1 MFNRTKNALKNA
13 IRSWLNLTSAT
24 GLQIQIDEL
33 LDFEANAF
41 VNEIWFRGESYE
53 IEQLYESI
61 PDYKYSF
68 WGSNMTKGL
77 EIRKIHTG
85 LPKIIVNT
93 LTNIC
98 VDDMQDVKISH
109 IGKENT
115 WAEIEKENDFKN
127 LVKKAVKKALVTGD
141 GAFKIS
147 VDTDISQYPIIEFY
161 EADRIEVKRER
172 GRVKEI
178 RFKKTFN
185 KQGVSYVLKECYGYG
200 YIEYKLYDAYDN
212 EIGLDKLEKTKDL
225 QNVYFDNTLIMAEY
239 LSFFASDKWE
249 GRGQSIFDSKRD
261 NFDALDEAW
270 SQWIDALRANRTKTY
285 IPEDLLPRDATT
297 GAIKYGNPFDNR
309 FIATGTPMQ
318 ENATSKIETQNGTI
332 DCNSYMQTYITALDL
347 CLQGLISP
355 STLGIDTKKLDNAE
369 AQREKE
375 KTTLYTRQTIIY
387 ALQECIQKLIDKVFK
402 VLNTMQNAP
411 LEDTDAEVTFGE
423 YANPS
428 FESQIETVGKAK
440 TQGVMSIESIV
451 EELYGDSKTDEWKA
465 EEVKRIKEEQGIA
478 EMEMPSM
485 VGGVADGL
493 QE

>member
-1 MFNRTKNALKNA
+1 MFNRTKNAIKNA
-13 IRSWLNLTSAT
+13 LRSFLNLTEANS
-24 GLQIQIDEL
+24 LNIQIDEL

-53 IEQLYESI
+53 LEQLYKSI

-68 WGSNMTKGL
+68 WGATMTRGL

-93 LTNIC
+93 LTNVC
-98 VDDMQDVKISH
+98 VDDMQDIKIEN
-109 IGKENT
+109 IGKDND
-115 WAEIEKENDFKN
+115 WKEIEKENDFKN

-147 VDTDISQYPIIEFY
+147 IDTEVSQYPILEFY

-172 GRVKEI
+172 GRIKEI
-178 RFKKTFN
+178 RFKKQFN

-200 YIEYKLYDAYDN
+200 YIEYKLYDAYNN
-212 EIGLDKLEKTKDL
+212 EISLDKLEKTKDL
-225 QNVYFDNTLIMAEY
+225 QNVYFDKSLIMAEY

-249 GRGQSIFDSKRD
+249 GRGQSVFDSKRD

-285 IPEDLLPRDATT
+285 IPEDLLPRDINT
-297 GAIKYGNPFDNR
+297 GAIRAGNAFDNR

-318 ENATSKIETQNGTI
+318 ENAQSKIDTVNGAI
-332 DCNSYMQTYITALDL
+332 DYNSYLSTYITALDL
-347 CLQGLISP
+347 CLQGIISP

-387 ALQECIQKLIDKVFK
+387 SLQNCVEKLVDKVFK
-402 VLNTMQNAP
+402 VINIMNNTA
-411 LEDTDAEVTFGE
+411 LEDTEISVSFGE

-465 EEVKRIKEEQGIA
+465 EEVKRIKNEQGIT
-478 EMEMPSM
+478 ELEEPSM
-485 VGGVADGL
+485 I
-493 QE
+493 

>member
-13 IRSWLNLTSAT
+13 IRSFLNLTSAN
-24 GLQIQIDEL
+24 GLSIQIDEL
-33 LDFEANAF
+33 FDFEANAF
-41 VNEIWFRGESYE
+41 VNEIWFRGEGYE
-53 IEQLYESI
+53 LEQLYKSV

-68 WGSNMTKGL
+68 WGATSTKGL

-98 VDDMQDVKISH
+98 VDDMQDIKIDD
-109 IGKENT
+109 IGKENI
-115 WAEIEKENDFKN
+115 WGEIEQENDFKN

-178 RFKKTFN
+178 RFKKAFT

-200 YIEYKLYDAYDN
+200 YIKYKLYDEYDN
-212 EIGLDKLEKTKDL
+212 EIDINKLEKTRDL
-225 QNVYFDNTLIMAEY
+225 QDITFDKSLIMAEY

-270 SQWIDALRANRTKTY
+270 SQWIDALRSNRTKTY
-285 IPEDLLPRDATT
+285 IPEDLLPRDRNT
-297 GAIKYGNPFDNR
+297 GAVKYGNAFDNR

-318 ENATSKIETQNGTI
+318 EGATSKIETVNGTI
-332 DCNSYMQTYITALDL
+332 DCNSYINTYITALDL

-387 ALQECIQKLIDKVFK
+387 ALQYCIEGLIDKVFK
-402 VLNTMQNAP
+402 VINTMQDTV
-411 LEDTDAEVTFGE
+411 LEDTQAEVSFGE

-451 EELYGDSKTDEWKA
+451 EELYGDSKTDDWKN
-465 EEVKRIKEEQGIA
+465 EEVKRIKNEQGIA
-478 EMEMPSM
+478 EVGEPSL
-485 VGGVADGL
+485 V
-493 QE
+493 

>member
-13 IRSWLNLTSAT
+13 IRSFLNLTSAN

-33 LDFEANAF
+33 LDFEANTF
-41 VNEIWFRGESYE
+41 VNEIWFRGDSYE
-53 IEQLYESI
+53 LEQLYKSI

-68 WGSNMTKGL
+68 WGATSTRGL

-93 LTNIC
+93 LTNVC
-98 VDDMQDVKISH
+98 VDDMQDIKIEN
-109 IGKENT
+109 IGKDND
-115 WAEIEKENDFKN
+115 WKEIEKENDFKA

-147 VDTDISQYPIIEFY
+147 IDTEVSQYPILEFY

-172 GRVKEI
+172 GRIKEI
-178 RFKKTFN
+178 RFKKQFN
-185 KQGVSYVLKECYGYG
+185 KQGISYVLKECYGYG
-200 YIEYKLYDAYDN
+200 YIEYKLYDAYNN

-225 QNVYFDNTLIMAEY
+225 QNVYFDKSLIMAEY

-249 GRGQSIFDSKRD
+249 GRGQSVFDSKRD

-285 IPEDLLPRDATT
+285 IPEDLLPRDIDT
-297 GAIKYGNPFDNR
+297 GAIRAGNAFDNR

-318 ENATSKIETQNGTI
+318 ENAQSKIDTVNGAI
-332 DCNSYMQTYITALDL
+332 DYNSYLSTYITALDL
-347 CLQGLISP
+347 CLQGIISP

-387 ALQECIQKLIDKVFK
+387 SLQNCVEKLVDKVFK
-402 VLNTMQNAP
+402 VINIMNNTA
-411 LEDTDAEVTFGE
+411 LEDTESQVCFGE

-428 FESQIETVGKAK
+428 FESQVETVGKAK
-440 TQGVMSIESIV
+440 AQGVMSIESIV

-465 EEVKRIKEEQGIA
+465 EEVKRIKNEQGIT
-478 EMEMPSM
+478 ELEEPSM
-485 VGGVADGL
+485 I
-493 QE
+493 

>member
-13 IRSWLNLTSAT
+13 IRSFLNLTSAN

-53 IEQLYESI
+53 LEQLYKSI

-68 WGSNMTKGL
+68 WGATSTRGL

-93 LTNIC
+93 LTNVC
-98 VDDMQDVKISH
+98 VDDMQDIKIEN
-109 IGKENT
+109 IGKDND
-115 WAEIEKENDFKN
+115 WKEIEKENDFKN

-147 VDTDISQYPIIEFY
+147 IDTEVSQYPILEFY

-172 GRVKEI
+172 GRIKEI
-178 RFKKTFN
+178 RFKKQFN

-200 YIEYKLYDAYDN
+200 YIEYKLYDAYNN

-225 QNVYFDNTLIMAEY
+225 QNVYFDKSIIMAEY
-239 LSFFASDKWE
+239 LSFFSSDKWE
-249 GRGQSIFDSKRD
+249 GRGQSVFDSKRD

-285 IPEDLLPRDATT
+285 IPEDLLPRDINT
-297 GAIKYGNPFDNR
+297 GAIRAGNAFDNR

-318 ENATSKIETQNGTI
+318 ENAQSKIDTVNGAI
-332 DCNSYMQTYITALDL
+332 DYNSYLSTYITALDL
-347 CLQGLISP
+347 CLQGIISP

-387 ALQECIQKLIDKVFK
+387 SLQNCVEKLVDKVFK
-402 VLNTMQNAP
+402 VINIMNNTA
-411 LEDTDAEVTFGE
+411 LEDTEAQVCFGE

-428 FESQIETVGKAK
+428 FESQVETVGKAK
-440 TQGVMSIESIV
+440 TQGVMSIESVV
-451 EELYGDSKTDEWKA
+451 EELYGDSKTEEWKA
-465 EEVKRIKEEQGIA
+465 EEVKRIKNEQGIT
-478 EMEMPSM
+478 ELEEPSM
-485 VGGVADGL
+485 V
-493 QE
+493 

>member
-1 MFNRTKNALKNA
+1 MFNRTKNAIKNA
-13 IRSWLNLTSAT
+13 LRSFLNLTEANS
-24 GLQIQIDEL
+24 LNIQIDEL

-53 IEQLYESI
+53 LEQLYKSI

-68 WGSNMTKGL
+68 WGATSTRGL

-93 LTNIC
+93 LTNVC
-98 VDDMQDVKISH
+98 VDDMQDIKIEN
-109 IGKENT
+109 IGKDND
-115 WAEIEKENDFKN
+115 WKEIEKENDFKN

-147 VDTDISQYPIIEFY
+147 IDTEVSQYPILEFY

-172 GRVKEI
+172 GRIKEI
-178 RFKKTFN
+178 RFKKQFN

-200 YIEYKLYDAYDN
+200 YIEYKLYDTYNN
-212 EIGLDKLEKTKDL
+212 EISLDKLEKTKDL
-225 QNVYFDNTLIMAEY
+225 QNVYFDKSIIMAEY

-249 GRGQSIFDSKRD
+249 GRGQSVFDSKRD

-285 IPEDLLPRDATT
+285 IPEDLLPRDINT
-297 GAIKYGNPFDNR
+297 GAIRAGNAFDNR
-309 FIATGTPMQ
+309 FIATGTSMQ
-318 ENATSKIETQNGTI
+318 ENAQSKIDTVNGAI
-332 DCNSYMQTYITALDL
+332 DYNSYLSTYITALDL
-347 CLQGLISP
+347 CLQGIISP

-387 ALQECIQKLIDKVFK
+387 SLQNCVEKLVDKVFK
-402 VLNTMQNAP
+402 VINIMNNTA
-411 LEDTDAEVTFGE
+411 LEDTEISVSFGE

-451 EELYGDSKTDEWKA
+451 EELYGDSKTEEWKQ
-465 EEVKRIKEEQGIA
+465 EEVRRIKNEQGIT
-478 EMEMPSM
+478 ELEEPSM
-485 VGGVADGL
+485 I
-493 QE
+493 

>member
-13 IRSWLNLTSAT
+13 IRSFLNLTSAN

-41 VNEIWFRGESYE
+41 VNEIWYRGDGYE
-53 IEQLYESI
+53 IEQLYQSI
-61 PDYKYSF
+61 PDYKFSF
-68 WGSNMTKGL
+68 WGATSTKGL
-77 EIRKIHTG
+77 EIRKIHSG
-85 LPKIIVNT
+85 LPKLIVNT

-98 VDDMQDVKISH
+98 VDDMQDIKIEN
-109 IGKENT
+109 IGKDND
-115 WAEIEKENDFKN
+115 WKEIEKENDFKN

-147 VDTDISQYPIIEFY
+147 IDTEVSQYPILEYY

-172 GRVKEI
+172 GRIKEI
-178 RFKKTFN
+178 RFKKQFN

-200 YIEYKLYDAYDN
+200 YIEYKLYDAYNN
-212 EIGLDKLEKTKDL
+212 EISLDKLEKTKDL
-225 QNVYFDNTLIMAEY
+225 QNVYFDKSLIMAEY
-239 LSFFASDKWE
+239 LSFFPSDKWE
-249 GRGQSIFDSKRD
+249 GRGQSVFDSKRD

-285 IPEDLLPRDATT
+285 IPEDLLPRDINT
-297 GAIKYGNPFDNR
+297 GAIRAGNAFDNR

-318 ENATSKIETQNGTI
+318 ENAQSKIDTVNGAI
-332 DCNSYMQTYITALDL
+332 DYNSYLSTYITALDL

-387 ALQECIQKLIDKVFK
+387 SLQKCVEKLVDKVFK
-402 VLNTMQNAP
+402 VINIMNNTA
-411 LEDTDAEVTFGE
+411 LEDTEAQVCFGE

-428 FESQIETVGKAK
+428 FESQVETVGKAK
-440 TQGVMSIESIV
+440 TQGVMSIESVV

-465 EEVKRIKEEQGIA
+465 EEVKRIKNEQGIT
-478 EMEMPSM
+478 ELEEPSII
-485 VGGVADGL
+485 
-493 QE
+493 

>member
-1 MFNRTKNALKNA
+1 MFNRTKNAIKNA
-13 IRSWLNLTSAT
+13 LRSFLNLTEANS
-24 GLQIQIDEL
+24 LNIQIDEL

-53 IEQLYESI
+53 LEQLYKSI

-68 WGSNMTKGL
+68 WGATSTRGL

-93 LTNIC
+93 LTNVC
-98 VDDMQDVKISH
+98 VDDMQDIKIEN
-109 IGKENT
+109 IGEDNDWK
-115 WAEIEKENDFKN
+115 EIEKENDFKA

-141 GAFKIS
+141 CAFKIS
-147 VDTDISQYPIIEFY
+147 IDTEVSQYPILEFY

-172 GRVKEI
+172 GRIKEI
-178 RFKKTFN
+178 RFKKQFN

-200 YIEYKLYDAYDN
+200 YIEYKLYDAYNN

-225 QNVYFDNTLIMAEY
+225 QNVYFDKSLIMAEY
-239 LSFFASDKWE
+239 LSFFSSDKWE

-285 IPEDLLPRDATT
+285 IPEDLLPRDINT
-297 GAIKYGNPFDNR
+297 GAIRAGNAFDNR

-332 DCNSYMQTYITALDL
+332 DCNSYLTTYITALDL

-387 ALQECIQKLIDKVFK
+387 SLQNCVEKLVDKVFK
-402 VLNTMQNAP
+402 VINIMNNTA
-411 LEDTDAEVTFGE
+411 LEDTEISVSFGE

-465 EEVKRIKEEQGIA
+465 EEVKRIKNEQGIT
-478 EMEMPSM
+478 ELEEPSM
-485 VGGVADGL
+485 I
-493 QE
+493 

>member
-1 MFNRTKNALKNA
+1 MFNRTKNAIKNA
-13 IRSWLNLTSAT
+13 LRSFLNLTEANS
-24 GLQIQIDEL
+24 LNIQIDEL

-53 IEQLYESI
+53 LEQLYKSI

-68 WGSNMTKGL
+68 WGATSTRGL

-93 LTNIC
+93 LTNVC
-98 VDDMQDVKISH
+98 VDDMQDIKIEN
-109 IGKENT
+109 IGKDND
-115 WAEIEKENDFKN
+115 WKEIEKENDFKN

-147 VDTDISQYPIIEFY
+147 IDTEVSQYPILEFY

-178 RFKKTFN
+178 RFKKQFN

-200 YIEYKLYDAYDN
+200 YIEYKLYDAYNN
-212 EIGLDKLEKTKDL
+212 EISLDKLEKTKDL
-225 QNVYFDNTLIMAEY
+225 QNVYFDKSLIMAGY
-239 LSFFASDKWE
+239 LSFFSSDKWE

-285 IPEDLLPRDATT
+285 IPEDLLPRDINT
-297 GAIKYGNPFDNR
+297 GAIRAGNAFDNR

-318 ENATSKIETQNGTI
+318 ENAQSKIDTVNGAI
-332 DCNSYMQTYITALDL
+332 DYNSYLSTYITALDL
-347 CLQGLISP
+347 CLQGIISP

-387 ALQECIQKLIDKVFK
+387 SLQNCVEKLVDKVFK
-402 VLNTMQNAP
+402 VINIMNNTA
-411 LEDTDAEVTFGE
+411 LEDTEISVSFGE

-465 EEVKRIKEEQGIA
+465 EEVKRIKNEQGIT
-478 EMEMPSM
+478 ELEEPSM
-485 VGGVADGL
+485 I
-493 QE
+493 

>member
-1 MFNRTKNALKNA
+1 MFERTKNALKNA
-13 IRSWLNLTSAT
+13 VRSFLSLSESTGISA
-24 GLQIQIDEL
+24 QINEL
-33 LDFEANAF
+33 FDFETNAF
-41 VNEIWFRGESYE
+41 VNEIWFRGDGYE
-53 IEQLYESI
+53 LEQLYKSI

-68 WGSNMTKGL
+68 WGAASTKGL

-93 LTNIC
+93 LTNVC
-98 VDDMQDVKISH
+98 VDDMQDIKIEH

-115 WAEIEKENDFKN
+115 WREIEKENDFKA
-127 LVKKAVKKALVTGD
+127 LVKKAVRKALVTGD

-147 VDTDISQYPIIEFY
+147 IDTDISQYPIIEFY

-178 RFKKTFN
+178 RFKKAFN
-185 KQGVSYVLKECYGYG
+185 KQGVRYVLKECYGYG

-212 EIGLDKLEKTKDL
+212 EIGLEKLEKTKDL
-225 QNVYFDNTLIMAEY
+225 QPVYFDKSLMMCEY

-318 ENATSKIETQNGTI
+318 ENAQSKIETQNGSI

-402 VLNTMQNAP
+402 TLNAMQNTA
-411 LEDTDAEVTFGE
+411 LEDTEAEVTFGE

-451 EELYGDSKTDEWKA
+451 EELYGDSKTDEWKT
-465 EEVKRIKEEQGIA
+465 EEVKRIKNEQGIV
-478 EMEMPSM
+478 ELEEPSM
-485 VGGVADGL
+485 V
-493 QE
+493 

>member
-13 IRSWLNLTSAT
+13 IRSFLNLTSAS

-53 IEQLYESI
+53 LEQLYKSI
-61 PDYKYSF
+61 PNYKYSF
-68 WGSNMTKGL
+68 WGATSTSGL

-93 LTNIC
+93 LTNVC
-98 VDDMQDVKISH
+98 VDDMQDIKIEN
-109 IGKENT
+109 IGKDND
-115 WAEIEKENDFKN
+115 WKEIEKENDFKN

-147 VDTDISQYPIIEFY
+147 IDTEVSQYPILEYY

-172 GRVKEI
+172 GRIKEI
-178 RFKKTFN
+178 RFKKQFN

-200 YIEYKLYDAYDN
+200 YIEYKLYDAYNN
-212 EIGLDKLEKTKDL
+212 EISLDKLEKTKDL
-225 QNVYFDNTLIMAEY
+225 QNVYFDKSLIMAEY
-239 LSFFASDKWE
+239 LSFFPSDKWE

-285 IPEDLLPRDATT
+285 IPEDLLPRDINT
-297 GAIKYGNPFDNR
+297 GAIRAGNAFDNR

-318 ENATSKIETQNGTI
+318 ENAQSKIDTVNGVI
-332 DCNSYMQTYITALDL
+332 DYNSYLSTYITALDL
-347 CLQGLISP
+347 CLQGIISP

-387 ALQECIQKLIDKVFK
+387 SLQSCVEKLVDKVFK
-402 VLNTMQNAP
+402 VINIMNNTA
-411 LEDTDAEVTFGE
+411 LEDTEAQVCFGE

-440 TQGVMSIESIV
+440 TSGVMSIESIV

-465 EEVKRIKEEQGIA
+465 EEVKRIKNEQGIT
-478 EMEMPSM
+478 ELEEPSM
-485 VGGVADGL
+485 I
-493 QE
+493 

>member
-13 IRSWLNLTSAT
+13 IRSFLNLTSAS

-41 VNEIWFRGESYE
+41 VNEIWFRGDSYE
-53 IEQLYESI
+53 LEQLYKSI

-68 WGSNMTKGL
+68 WGATSTRGL

-93 LTNIC
+93 LTNVC
-98 VDDMQDVKISH
+98 VDDMQDIKIEN
-109 IGKENT
+109 IGKDNA
-115 WAEIEKENDFKN
+115 WKEIEKENDFKN

-147 VDTDISQYPIIEFY
+147 IDTEVSQYPILEFY

-172 GRVKEI
+172 GRIKEI
-178 RFKKTFN
+178 RFKKQFN
-185 KQGVSYVLKECYGYG
+185 KQGISYVLKECYGYG
-200 YIEYKLYDAYDN
+200 YIEYKLYDAYNN

-225 QNVYFDNTLIMAEY
+225 QNVYFDKSLIMAEY

-249 GRGQSIFDSKRD
+249 GRGQSVFDSKRD

-285 IPEDLLPRDATT
+285 IPEDLLPRDINT
-297 GAIKYGNPFDNR
+297 GAIRAGNAFDNR

-318 ENATSKIETQNGTI
+318 ENAQSKIDTVNGAI
-332 DCNSYMQTYITALDL
+332 DYNSYLSTYITALDL
-347 CLQGLISP
+347 CLQGIISP

-387 ALQECIQKLIDKVFK
+387 SLQNCVEKLVDKVFK
-402 VLNTMQNAP
+402 VINIMNNTA
-411 LEDTDAEVTFGE
+411 LEDTEAQVCFGE

-428 FESQIETVGKAK
+428 FESQVETVGKAK
-440 TQGVMSIESIV
+440 TQGVMSIESVV

-465 EEVKRIKEEQGIA
+465 EEVKRIKNEQGIT
-478 EMEMPSM
+478 ELEEPSM
-485 VGGVADGL
+485 I
-493 QE
+493 

>member
-13 IRSWLNLTSAT
+13 IRSWLNLTCAT

-53 IEQLYESI
+53 IEQLYKSI
-61 PDYKYSF
+61 PDCKYSF
-68 WGSNMTKGL
+68 WGAMSTKGL

-98 VDDMQDVKISH
+98 VDDMQDVKIAH
-109 IGKENT
+109 IGKENM
-115 WAEIEKENDFKN
+115 WADIEKENDFKN

-178 RFKKTFN
+178 RFKKAFN

-225 QNVYFDNTLIMAEY
+225 QPVYFDKSLIMAEY

-249 GRGQSIFDSKRD
+249 GRGHSIYDSKRD

-285 IPEDLLPRDATT
+285 IPEDLLPRDDTT

-402 VLNTMQNAP
+402 VLNTMQNTP
-411 LEDTDAEVTFGE
+411 LEDTEAEVTFGE

-465 EEVKRIKEEQGIA
+465 MEVKRIKEEQGIA
-478 EMEMPSM
+478 EMEEPSI
-485 VGGVADGL
+485 VSDL
-493 QE
+493 

>member
-13 IRSWLNLTSAT
+13 IKSWLNLTSAN

-41 VNEIWFRGESYE
+41 VNEIWFRGEGYE
-53 IEQLYESI
+53 LEQLYQSI

-68 WGSNMTKGL
+68 WGATSTKGL

-98 VDDMQDVKISH
+98 VDDMQDVKIAH

-115 WAEIEKENDFKN
+115 WAEIEKENDFKS

-147 VDTDISQYPIIEFY
+147 IDTDISQYPIIEFY

-178 RFKKTFN
+178 RFKKSFD

-200 YIEYKLYDAYDN
+200 YIEYKLYNMDGI
-212 EIGLDKLEKTKDL
+212 EIGIEKLENTKDL
-225 QNVYFDNTLIMAEY
+225 KPVYFDKSFMMAEY
-239 LSFFASDKWE
+239 LSFFSSDKWE
-249 GRGQSIFDSKRD
+249 GRGQSIFDSKKD

-285 IPEDLLPRDATT
+285 IPEDLLPRDINT
-297 GAIKYGNPFDNR
+297 GAIRYGNPFDNR

-318 ENATSKIETQNGTI
+318 ENAQSKIETQNGTI
-332 DCNSYMQTYITALDL
+332 DCNSYLNTYITALDL

-387 ALQECIQKLIDKVFK
+387 ALQNSIQGLIDKVFK
-402 VLNTMQNAP
+402 TMNTMQRTA
-411 LEDTDAEVTFGE
+411 LENTEAEVTFGE

-440 TQGVMSIESIV
+440 ANGVMSIESII
-451 EELYGDSKTDEWKA
+451 EELYGDSKTDEWKE

-478 EMEMPSM
+478 EVEEPVM
-485 VGGVADGL
+485 V
-493 QE
+493 

>member
-13 IRSWLNLTSAT
+13 IRSFLNLTSAN

-53 IEQLYESI
+53 LEQLYKSI

-68 WGSNMTKGL
+68 WGATSTKGL

-93 LTNIC
+93 LTNVC
-98 VDDMQDVKISH
+98 VDDMQDIKIEN
-109 IGKENT
+109 IGKDND
-115 WAEIEKENDFKN
+115 WKEIEKENDFKN

-147 VDTDISQYPIIEFY
+147 IDTEVSQYPILEFY

-172 GRVKEI
+172 GRIKEI
-178 RFKKTFN
+178 RFKKQFN

-200 YIEYKLYDAYDN
+200 YIEYKLYDAYNN

-225 QNVYFDNTLIMAEY
+225 QNVYFDKSLIMAEY

-285 IPEDLLPRDATT
+285 IPEDLLPRDINT
-297 GAIKYGNPFDNR
+297 GTIRAGNAFDNR

-318 ENATSKIETQNGTI
+318 ENAQSKIDTVNGAI
-332 DCNSYMQTYITALDL
+332 DYNSYLSTYITALDL
-347 CLQGLISP
+347 CLQGIISP

-387 ALQECIQKLIDKVFK
+387 SLQNCVEKLVDKVFK
-402 VLNTMQNAP
+402 VINIMNNTA
-411 LEDTDAEVTFGE
+411 LEDTEAQVCFGE

-428 FESQIETVGKAK
+428 FESQVETVGKAK
-440 TQGVMSIESIV
+440 AQGVMSIESVV

-465 EEVKRIKEEQGIA
+465 EEVKRIKNEQGIT
-478 EMEMPSM
+478 ELEEPSM
-485 VGGVADGL
+485 I
-493 QE
+493 

>member
-13 IRSWLNLTSAT
+13 IRSFLNLTSAS

-53 IEQLYESI
+53 LEQLYKSI

-68 WGSNMTKGL
+68 WGATSTRGL

-93 LTNIC
+93 LTNVC
-98 VDDMQDVKISH
+98 VDDMQDIKIEN
-109 IGKENT
+109 IGKDND
-115 WAEIEKENDFKN
+115 WKEIEKENDFKN

-147 VDTDISQYPIIEFY
+147 IDTEVSQYPILEFY

-172 GRVKEI
+172 GRIKEI
-178 RFKKTFN
+178 RFKKQFN
-185 KQGVSYVLKECYGYG
+185 KQGISYVLKECYGYG
-200 YIEYKLYDAYDN
+200 YIEYKLYDAYNN

-225 QNVYFDNTLIMAEY
+225 QNVYFDKSLIMAEY

-249 GRGQSIFDSKRD
+249 GRGQSVFDSKRD

-285 IPEDLLPRDATT
+285 IPEDLLPRDVNT
-297 GAIKYGNPFDNR
+297 GAIRAGNAFDNR

-318 ENATSKIETQNGTI
+318 ENAQSKIDTVNGAI
-332 DCNSYMQTYITALDL
+332 DYNSYLSTYITALDL
-347 CLQGLISP
+347 CLQGIISP

-387 ALQECIQKLIDKVFK
+387 SLQNCVEKLVDKVFK
-402 VLNTMQNAP
+402 VINIMNNTA
-411 LEDTDAEVTFGE
+411 LEDTESQVCFGE

-428 FESQIETVGKAK
+428 FESQVETVGKAK
-440 TQGVMSIESIV
+440 TQGVMSIESVV

-465 EEVKRIKEEQGIA
+465 EEVKRIKNEQGIT
-478 EMEMPSM
+478 ELEEPSM
-485 VGGVADGL
+485 I
-493 QE
+493 

>member
-13 IRSWLNLTSAT
+13 LKSFLNVTEAN
-24 GLQIQIDEL
+24 GLSLQIDEL

-41 VNEIWFRGESYE
+41 VNEIWYRGDGHEL
-53 IEQLYESI
+53 EQLYKSI

-68 WGSNMTKGL
+68 WGAVSTRGL

-98 VDDMQDVKISH
+98 VDDMQDIKIEN
-109 IGKENT
+109 IGKDNA
-115 WAEIEKENDFKN
+115 WKEIEKENDFKN
-127 LVKKAVKKALVTGD
+127 LVKKAVRKALVTGD

-147 VDTDISQYPIIEFY
+147 LDTDVSQYPIIEFY

-178 RFKKTFN
+178 RFKKKFE
-185 KQGVSYVLKECYGYG
+185 KAGISYILKECYGYG
-200 YIEYKLYDAYDN
+200 YIEYKLYDAYNN
-212 EIGLDKLEKTKDL
+212 EISLDKLEKTKDL
-225 QNVYFDNTLIMAEY
+225 KSVYFDNTVIMAEY

-270 SQWIDALRANRTKTY
+270 SQWVDALRANRTKTY
-285 IPEDLLPRDATT
+285 IPEDLLPRDMNT
-297 GAIKYGNPFDNR
+297 GAIRHGNPFDNR

-332 DCNSYMQTYITALDL
+332 DCNSYLTTYITALDL

-387 ALQECIQKLIDKVFK
+387 ALQYCLENLIDKVFNVISIMNK
-402 VLNTMQNAP
+402 EP
-411 LEDTDAEVTFGE
+411 LEDTEPEVTFGE

-440 TQGVMSIESIV
+440 TQGVMSIESII
-451 EELYGDSKTDEWKA
+451 EELYGDSKTEEWKA
-465 EEVKRIKEEQGIA
+465 KEVKRIKEEQGIA
-478 EMEMPSM
+478 EMEETSI
-485 VGGVADGL
+485 VDEL
-493 QE
+493 

>member
-13 IRSWLNLTSAT
+13 IRSWLNLTSAN

-53 IEQLYESI
+53 LEQLYKSI

-68 WGSNMTKGL
+68 WGATSTRGL

-93 LTNIC
+93 LTNVC
-98 VDDMQDVKISH
+98 VDDMQDIKIEN
-109 IGKENT
+109 IGKDND
-115 WAEIEKENDFKN
+115 WKEIEKENDFKN

-147 VDTDISQYPIIEFY
+147 IDTEVSQYPILEFY

-178 RFKKTFN
+178 RFKKAFN

-200 YIEYKLYDAYDN
+200 YIEYKLYDAYNN

-225 QNVYFDNTLIMAEY
+225 QPVYFDKSLIMAEY
-239 LSFFASDKWE
+239 LSFFSSDKWE
-249 GRGQSIFDSKRD
+249 GRGQSVFDSKRD

-285 IPEDLLPRDATT
+285 IPEDLLPRDVNT
-297 GAIKYGNPFDNR
+297 GAIRAGNAFDNR

-318 ENATSKIETQNGTI
+318 ENAQSKIDTVNGAI
-332 DCNSYMQTYITALDL
+332 DYNSYLSTYITALDL
-347 CLQGLISP
+347 CLQGIISP

-387 ALQECIQKLIDKVFK
+387 SLQNCVEKLVDKVFK
-402 VLNTMQNAP
+402 VINIMNNTA
-411 LEDTDAEVTFGE
+411 LEDTESQVCFGE

-428 FESQIETVGKAK
+428 FESQVETVGKAK
-440 TQGVMSIESIV
+440 TQGVMSIESVV

-465 EEVKRIKEEQGIA
+465 EEVKRIKNEQGIT
-478 EMEMPSM
+478 ELEEPSM
-485 VGGVADGL
+485 I
-493 QE
+493 

>member
-13 IRSWLNLTSAT
+13 IRSFLNLTSAN

-41 VNEIWFRGESYE
+41 VNEIWFRGDSYE
-53 IEQLYESI
+53 LEQLYKSI

-68 WGSNMTKGL
+68 WGATSTRGL

-93 LTNIC
+93 LTNVC
-98 VDDMQDVKISH
+98 VDDMQDIKIEN
-109 IGKENT
+109 IGKDND
-115 WAEIEKENDFKN
+115 WKEIEKENDFKN

-147 VDTDISQYPIIEFY
+147 IDTEVSQYPILEFY

-172 GRVKEI
+172 GRIKEI
-178 RFKKTFN
+178 RFKKQFN
-185 KQGVSYVLKECYGYG
+185 KQGISYVLKECYGYG
-200 YIEYKLYDAYDN
+200 YIEYKLYDAYNN

-225 QNVYFDNTLIMAEY
+225 QNVYFDKSLIMAEY

-249 GRGQSIFDSKRD
+249 GRGQSVFDSKRD

-285 IPEDLLPRDATT
+285 IPEDLLPRDINT
-297 GAIKYGNPFDNR
+297 GAIRAGNAFDNR

-318 ENATSKIETQNGTI
+318 ENAQSKIDTVNGAI
-332 DCNSYMQTYITALDL
+332 DYNSYLSTYITALDL

-355 STLGIDTKKLDNAE
+355 STLGIDVKKLDNAE

-387 ALQECIQKLIDKVFK
+387 SLQKCVEKLVDKVFK
-402 VLNTMQNAP
+402 VINIMNNTA
-411 LEDTDAEVTFGE
+411 LEDTEAQVCFGE

-428 FESQIETVGKAK
+428 FESQVETVGKAK
-440 TQGVMSIESIV
+440 TQGVMSIESVV

-465 EEVKRIKEEQGIA
+465 EEVKRIKNEQGIT
-478 EMEMPSM
+478 ELEEPSM
-485 VGGVADGL
+485 I
-493 QE
+493 

>member
-1 MFNRTKNALKNA
+1 MFNRTKSALKNA
-13 IRSWLNLTSAT
+13 VKNWLNLKSAN
-24 GLQIQIDEL
+24 GLSVDIEEL
-33 LDFEANAF
+33 FDFDGNAF
-41 VNEIWFRGESYE
+41 VNQIWYRGDGYE
-53 IEQLYESI
+53 LEQLYQSV

-68 WGSNMTKGL
+68 WGAAMTKGL

-98 VDDMQDVKISH
+98 VDDMQDVKITH
-109 IGKENT
+109 IGKENM
-115 WAEIEKENDFKN
+115 WGDIERENDFKN
-127 LVKKAVKKALVTGD
+127 LVKRAVKKALVTGD
-141 GAFKIS
+141 GAFKLSI
-147 VDTDISQYPIIEFY
+147 DTDISQYPIIEFY

-172 GRVKEI
+172 GRIKEI
-178 RFKKTFN
+178 RFKKRFD

-200 YIEYKLYDAYDN
+200 YIEYRLYDENNN
-212 EIGLDKLEKTKDL
+212 EISLEKLEKTKNL
-225 QNVYFDNTLIMAEY
+225 QPVYFDKSLIMAEY
-239 LSFFASDKWE
+239 LSFFSSDKYE

-270 SQWIDALRANRTKTY
+270 SQWIDALRANRTKSY

-309 FIATGTPMQ
+309 FVATGTPMQ
-318 ENATSKIETQNGTI
+318 ENAQSKIDTINGTI
-332 DCNSYMQTYITALDL
+332 DSNSYLSTYITALDL

-375 KTTLYTRQTIIY
+375 KTTLYTRQTVIY
-387 ALQECIQKLIDKVFK
+387 SLQYCIEGLIDKVFK
-402 VLNTMQNAP
+402 VLNLMQNEA
-411 LEDTDAEVTFGE
+411 LEDTEAEVTFGE

-440 TQGVMSIESIV
+440 AQGVMSIESIV
-451 EELYGDSKTDEWKA
+451 EELYGDSKSDEWKA
-465 EEVKRIKEEQGIA
+465 EEIKRIKAEQGIA
-478 EMEMPSM
+478 EVEEPIM
-485 VGGVADGL
+485 V
-493 QE
+493 

>member
-13 IRSWLNLTSAT
+13 IRSFLNLTSAN
-24 GLQIQIDEL
+24 GLSIQIDEL
-33 LDFEANAF
+33 FDFEANAF
-41 VNEIWFRGESYE
+41 VNEIWFRGEGYE
-53 IEQLYESI
+53 IEQLYKSV

-68 WGSNMTKGL
+68 WGATSTKGL

-98 VDDMQDVKISH
+98 VDDMQDIKIDD
-109 IGKENT
+109 IGKENI
-115 WAEIEKENDFKN
+115 WGEIEQENDFKN

-178 RFKKTFN
+178 RFKKAFT

-200 YIEYKLYDAYDN
+200 YIKYKLYDEYDN
-212 EIGLDKLEKTKDL
+212 EIDINKLEKTRELKDIT
-225 QNVYFDNTLIMAEY
+225 FDKSLIMAEY

-270 SQWIDALRANRTKTY
+270 SQWIDALRSNRTKTY
-285 IPEDLLPRDATT
+285 IPEDLLPRDRNT
-297 GAIKYGNPFDNR
+297 GAVKYGNAFDNR

-318 ENATSKIETQNGTI
+318 EGATSKIETVNGTI
-332 DCNSYMQTYITALDL
+332 DCNSYINTYITALDL

-387 ALQECIQKLIDKVFK
+387 ALQYCIEGLIDKVFK
-402 VLNTMQNAP
+402 VINTMQDTV
-411 LEDTDAEVTFGE
+411 LEDTQAEVSFGE

-451 EELYGDSKTDEWKA
+451 EELYGDSKTDDWKN
-465 EEVKRIKEEQGIA
+465 EEVKRIKNEQGIA
-478 EMEMPSM
+478 EVEEPSL
-485 VGGVADGL
+485 V
-493 QE
+493 

>member
-13 IRSWLNLTSAT
+13 IRSFLNLTSAS

-41 VNEIWFRGESYE
+41 VNEIWYRGDGYE
-53 IEQLYESI
+53 IEQLYQSI
-61 PDYKYSF
+61 PDYKFSF
-68 WGSNMTKGL
+68 WGATSTKGL
-77 EIRKIHTG
+77 EIRKIHSG
-85 LPKIIVNT
+85 LPKLIVNT

-98 VDDMQDVKISH
+98 VDDMQDIKIEN
-109 IGKENT
+109 IGKDND
-115 WAEIEKENDFKN
+115 WKEIEKENDFKN

-147 VDTDISQYPIIEFY
+147 IDTEVSQYPILEFY

-172 GRVKEI
+172 GRIKEI
-178 RFKKTFN
+178 RFKKQFN
-185 KQGVSYVLKECYGYG
+185 KQGISYVLKECYGYG
-200 YIEYKLYDAYDN
+200 YIEYKLYDTYNN

-225 QNVYFDNTLIMAEY
+225 QNVYFDKSLIMAEY

-249 GRGQSIFDSKRD
+249 GRGQSVFDSKRD

-285 IPEDLLPRDATT
+285 IPEDLLPRDINT
-297 GAIKYGNPFDNR
+297 GAIRAGNAFDNR

-318 ENATSKIETQNGTI
+318 ENAQSKIDTVNGAI
-332 DCNSYMQTYITALDL
+332 DYNSYLSTYITALDL
-347 CLQGLISP
+347 CLQGIISP

-387 ALQECIQKLIDKVFK
+387 SLQNCVEKLVDKVFK
-402 VLNTMQNAP
+402 VINIMNNTA
-411 LEDTDAEVTFGE
+411 LEDTEAQVCFGE

-428 FESQIETVGKAK
+428 FESQVETVGKAK
-440 TQGVMSIESIV
+440 TQGVMSIESVV

-465 EEVKRIKEEQGIA
+465 EEVKRIKNEQGIT
-478 EMEMPSM
+478 ELEEPSII
-485 VGGVADGL
+485 
-493 QE
+493 

>member
-1 MFNRTKNALKNA
+1 MFNRTKSALKNA
-13 IRSWLNLTSAT
+13 VKNWLNLKSAN
-24 GLQIQIDEL
+24 GLSVDIEEL
-33 LDFEANAF
+33 FDFDGNAF
-41 VNEIWFRGESYE
+41 VNQIWYRGDGYE
-53 IEQLYESI
+53 LEQLYQSV

-68 WGSNMTKGL
+68 WGAAMTKGL

-98 VDDMQDVKISH
+98 VDDMQDVKITH
-109 IGKENT
+109 IGKENM
-115 WAEIEKENDFKN
+115 WNDIERENDFKN
-127 LVKKAVKKALVTGD
+127 LVKRAVKKALVTGD
-141 GAFKIS
+141 GAFKLSI
-147 VDTDISQYPIIEFY
+147 DTDISQYPIIEFY

-172 GRVKEI
+172 GRIKEI
-178 RFKKTFN
+178 RFKKRFD

-200 YIEYKLYDAYDN
+200 YIEYKLYDDNNN
-212 EIGLDKLEKTKDL
+212 EISLEKLEKTKNL
-225 QNVYFDNTLIMAEY
+225 QPVYFDKSLIMAEY
-239 LSFFASDKWE
+239 LSFFASDKYE

-270 SQWIDALRANRTKTY
+270 SQWIDALRANRTKSY
-285 IPEDLLPRDATT
+285 IPEDLLPRDAAT

-309 FIATGTPMQ
+309 FVATGTPMQ
-318 ENATSKIETQNGTI
+318 ENAQSKIDTINGTI
-332 DCNSYMQTYITALDL
+332 DSNSYLSTYITALDL

-387 ALQECIQKLIDKVFK
+387 ALQYCIEGLIDKVFK
-402 VLNTMQNAP
+402 VLNLMQNEA
-411 LEDTDAEVTFGE
+411 LEDTEAEVTFGE

-440 TQGVMSIESIV
+440 AQGVMSIESIV
-451 EELYGDSKTDEWKA
+451 EELYGDSKSDEWKA
-465 EEVKRIKEEQGIA
+465 EEIKRIKAEQGIA
-478 EMEMPSM
+478 EVEEPVMI
-485 VGGVADGL
+485 
-493 QE
+493 

>member
-13 IRSWLNLTSAT
+13 IRSFLNLTSAS

-41 VNEIWFRGESYE
+41 VNEIWYRGDGYE
-53 IEQLYESI
+53 IEQLYQSI
-61 PDYKYSF
+61 PDYKFSF
-68 WGSNMTKGL
+68 WGATSTKGL
-77 EIRKIHTG
+77 EIRKIHSG
-85 LPKIIVNT
+85 LPKLIVNT

-98 VDDMQDVKISH
+98 VDDMQDIKIEN
-109 IGKENT
+109 IGKDND
-115 WAEIEKENDFKN
+115 WKEIEKENDFKN

-147 VDTDISQYPIIEFY
+147 IDTEVSQYPILEFY

-172 GRVKEI
+172 GRIKEI
-178 RFKKTFN
+178 RFKKQFN
-185 KQGVSYVLKECYGYG
+185 KQGISYVLKECYGYG
-200 YIEYKLYDAYDN
+200 YIEYKLYDAYNN

-225 QNVYFDNTLIMAEY
+225 QPVYFDKSLIMAEY

-249 GRGQSIFDSKRD
+249 GRGQSVFDSKRD

-285 IPEDLLPRDATT
+285 IPEDLLPRDINT
-297 GAIKYGNPFDNR
+297 GAIRAGNAFDNR

-318 ENATSKIETQNGTI
+318 ENAQSKIDTVNGAI
-332 DCNSYMQTYITALDL
+332 DYNSYLSTYITALDL

-375 KTTLYTRQTIIY
+375 KTLYTRQTIIY
-387 ALQECIQKLIDKVFK
+387 SLQNCVEKLVDKVFK
-402 VLNTMQNAP
+402 VINIMNNTA
-411 LEDTDAEVTFGE
+411 LEDTEAQVCFGE

-428 FESQIETVGKAK
+428 FESQVETVGKAK
-440 TQGVMSIESIV
+440 TQGVMSIESVV

-465 EEVKRIKEEQGIA
+465 EEVKRIKNEQGIT
-478 EMEMPSM
+478 ELEEPSII
-485 VGGVADGL
+485 
-493 QE
+493 

>member
-1 MFNRTKNALKNA
+1 MFNRTKNAIKNA
-13 IRSWLNLTSAT
+13 LRSFLNLTEANS
-24 GLQIQIDEL
+24 LNIQIDEL

-53 IEQLYESI
+53 LEQLYKSI

-68 WGSNMTKGL
+68 WGATSTRGL

-93 LTNIC
+93 LTNVC
-98 VDDMQDVKISH
+98 VDDMQDIKIEN
-109 IGKENT
+109 IGKDND
-115 WAEIEKENDFKN
+115 WKEIEKENDFKN

-147 VDTDISQYPIIEFY
+147 IDTEVSQYPILEFY

-178 RFKKTFN
+178 RFKKQFN

-200 YIEYKLYDAYDN
+200 YIEYKLYDAYNN
-212 EIGLDKLEKTKDL
+212 EISLDKLEKTKDL
-225 QNVYFDNTLIMAEY
+225 QNVYFDKSLIMAEY
-239 LSFFASDKWE
+239 LSFFSSDKWE

-285 IPEDLLPRDATT
+285 IPEDLLPRDINT
-297 GAIKYGNPFDNR
+297 GAIRAGNAFDNR

-318 ENATSKIETQNGTI
+318 ENAQSKIDTVNGAI
-332 DCNSYMQTYITALDL
+332 DYNSYLSTYITALDL
-347 CLQGLISP
+347 CLQGIISP

-387 ALQECIQKLIDKVFK
+387 SLQNCVEKLVDKVFK
-402 VLNTMQNAP
+402 VINIMNNTA
-411 LEDTDAEVTFGE
+411 LEDTEISVSFGE

-465 EEVKRIKEEQGIA
+465 EEVKRIKNEQGIT
-478 EMEMPSM
+478 ELEEPSM
-485 VGGVADGL
+485 I
-493 QE
+493 

>member
-13 IRSWLNLTSAT
+13 IRSFLNLTSAD

-41 VNEIWFRGESYE
+41 VNEIWFRGDSYE
-53 IEQLYESI
+53 LEQLYKSI

-68 WGSNMTKGL
+68 WGATSTSGL

-93 LTNIC
+93 LTNVC
-98 VDDMQDVKISH
+98 VDDMQDIKIEN
-109 IGKENT
+109 IGKDND
-115 WAEIEKENDFKN
+115 WKEIEKENDFKN

-147 VDTDISQYPIIEFY
+147 IDTEVSKYPIIEFY

-172 GRVKEI
+172 GRIKEI
-178 RFKKTFN
+178 RFKKQFN

-200 YIEYKLYDAYDN
+200 YIEYKLYDAYNN
-212 EIGLDKLEKTKDL
+212 EISLDKLEKTKDL
-225 QNVYFDNTLIMAEY
+225 QNVYFDKSLIMAEY
-239 LSFFASDKWE
+239 LNFFASDKWE

-285 IPEDLLPRDATT
+285 IPEDLLPRDINT
-297 GAIKYGNPFDNR
+297 GAIRAGNAFDNR

-387 ALQECIQKLIDKVFK
+387 SLQNCVEKLVDKVFK
-402 VLNTMQNAP
+402 VINIMNNTA
-411 LEDTDAEVTFGE
+411 LEDTEVSVSFGE

-428 FESQIETVGKAK
+428 FESQVETVGKAK
-440 TQGVMSIESIV
+440 TQGVMSIESVV

-465 EEVKRIKEEQGIA
+465 EEVKRIKNEQGIT
-478 EMEMPSM
+478 ELEEPSM
-485 VGGVADGL
+485 I
-493 QE
+493 

>member
-13 IRSWLNLTSAT
+13 IRSFLNLTSAS

-53 IEQLYESI
+53 LEQLYKSI

-68 WGSNMTKGL
+68 WGATSTRGL

-93 LTNIC
+93 LTNVC
-98 VDDMQDVKISH
+98 VDDMQDIKIEN
-109 IGKENT
+109 IGKDNS
-115 WAEIEKENDFKN
+115 WKEIEKENDFKN

-147 VDTDISQYPIIEFY
+147 IDTEVSQYPILEFY

-172 GRVKEI
+172 GRIKEI
-178 RFKKTFN
+178 RFKKQFN

-200 YIEYKLYDAYDN
+200 YIEYKLYDAYNN
-212 EIGLDKLEKTKDL
+212 EISLDKLEKTKDL
-225 QNVYFDNTLIMAEY
+225 QNVYFDKSLIMAEY
-239 LSFFASDKWE
+239 LSFFPSDKWE
-249 GRGQSIFDSKRD
+249 GRGQSVFDSKRD

-285 IPEDLLPRDATT
+285 IPEDLLPRDINT
-297 GAIKYGNPFDNR
+297 GAIRAGNAFDNR

-318 ENATSKIETQNGTI
+318 ENAQSKIDTVNGAI
-332 DCNSYMQTYITALDL
+332 DYNSYLSTYITALDL
-347 CLQGLISP
+347 CLQGIISP

-387 ALQECIQKLIDKVFK
+387 SLQKCVEKLVDKVFK
-402 VLNTMQNAP
+402 VINIMNNTA
-411 LEDTDAEVTFGE
+411 LEDTEVQVCFGE

-428 FESQIETVGKAK
+428 FESQVETVGKAK
-440 TQGVMSIESIV
+440 TQGVMSIESVV

-465 EEVKRIKEEQGIA
+465 EEVKRIKNEQGIT
-478 EMEMPSM
+478 ELEEPSM
-485 VGGVADGL
+485 I
-493 QE
+493 

>member
-13 IRSWLNLTSAT
+13 IKSWLNLTSAN

-41 VNEIWFRGESYE
+41 VNEIWFRGEGYE
-53 IEQLYESI
+53 LEQLYQSI

-68 WGSNMTKGL
+68 WGATSTKGL

-98 VDDMQDVKISH
+98 VDDMQDVKIAH

-115 WAEIEKENDFKN
+115 WAEIEKENDFKS

-147 VDTDISQYPIIEFY
+147 IDTDISQYPIIEFY

-178 RFKKTFN
+178 RFKKSFD

-200 YIEYKLYDAYDN
+200 YIEYKLYSMDGV
-212 EIGLDKLEKTKDL
+212 EIGIEKLENTKDL
-225 QNVYFDNTLIMAEY
+225 KPVYFDKSFMMAEY
-239 LSFFASDKWE
+239 LSFFSSDKWE

-285 IPEDLLPRDATT
+285 IPEDLLPRDINT
-297 GAIKYGNPFDNR
+297 GAIRYGNPFDNR

-318 ENATSKIETQNGTI
+318 ENAQSKIETQNGTI
-332 DCNSYMQTYITALDL
+332 DCNSYLNTYITALDL

-387 ALQECIQKLIDKVFK
+387 ALQNSIQGLIDKVFK
-402 VLNTMQNAP
+402 TMNTMQKSA
-411 LEDTDAEVTFGE
+411 LEDTEAEVTFGE

-440 TQGVMSIESIV
+440 ANGVMSIESIV
-451 EELYGDSKTDEWKA
+451 EELYGDSKTDEWKSA
-465 EEVKRIKEEQGIA
+465 EVKRIKEEQGIA
-478 EMEMPSM
+478 EVEEPVM
-485 VGGVADGL
+485 V
-493 QE
+493 

>member
-13 IRSWLNLTSAT
+13 IRSFLNLTSAN

-53 IEQLYESI
+53 LEQLYKSI

-68 WGSNMTKGL
+68 WGATSTRGL

-93 LTNIC
+93 LTNVC
-98 VDDMQDVKISH
+98 VDDMQDIKIEN
-109 IGKENT
+109 IGKDNA
-115 WAEIEKENDFKN
+115 WKEIEKENDFKN

-147 VDTDISQYPIIEFY
+147 IDTEVSQYPILEFY

-172 GRVKEI
+172 GRIKEI
-178 RFKKTFN
+178 RFKKQFN
-185 KQGVSYVLKECYGYG
+185 KQGISYVLKECYGYG
-200 YIEYKLYDAYDN
+200 YIEYKLYDAYNN

-225 QNVYFDNTLIMAEY
+225 QNVYFDKSIIMAEY

-249 GRGQSIFDSKRD
+249 GRGQSVFDSKRD

-285 IPEDLLPRDATT
+285 IPEDLLPRDIST
-297 GAIKYGNPFDNR
+297 GAIRAGNAFDNR

-318 ENATSKIETQNGTI
+318 ENAQSKIDTVNGAI
-332 DCNSYMQTYITALDL
+332 DYNSYLSTYITALDL
-347 CLQGLISP
+347 CLQGIISP

-387 ALQECIQKLIDKVFK
+387 SLQNCVEKLVDKMFK
-402 VLNTMQNAP
+402 VINIMNNTA
-411 LEDTDAEVTFGE
+411 LEDTEAQVCFGE

-428 FESQIETVGKAK
+428 FESQVETVGKAK
-440 TQGVMSIESIV
+440 TQGVMSIESVV

-465 EEVKRIKEEQGIA
+465 EEVKRIKNEQGIT
-478 EMEMPSM
+478 ELEEPSM
-485 VGGVADGL
+485 I
-493 QE
+493 

>member
-13 IRSWLNLTSAT
+13 IRSFLNLTSAS

-53 IEQLYESI
+53 LEQLYKSI

-68 WGSNMTKGL
+68 WGATSTRGL

-93 LTNIC
+93 LTNVC
-98 VDDMQDVKISH
+98 VDDMQDIKIEN
-109 IGKENT
+109 IGKDND
-115 WAEIEKENDFKN
+115 WKEIEKENDFKN

-147 VDTDISQYPIIEFY
+147 IDTEVSQYPILEFY

-172 GRVKEI
+172 GRIKEI
-178 RFKKTFN
+178 RFKKQFN
-185 KQGVSYVLKECYGYG
+185 KQGISYVLKECYGYG
-200 YIEYKLYDAYDN
+200 YIEYKLYDAYNN

-225 QNVYFDNTLIMAEY
+225 QNVYFDKSLIMAEY

-249 GRGQSIFDSKRD
+249 GRGQSVFDSKRD

-285 IPEDLLPRDATT
+285 IPEDLLPRDINT
-297 GAIKYGNPFDNR
+297 GAIRAGNAFDNR

-318 ENATSKIETQNGTI
+318 ENAQSKIDTVNGAI
-332 DCNSYMQTYITALDL
+332 DYNSYLSTYITALDL

-387 ALQECIQKLIDKVFK
+387 SLQKCVEKLVDKVFK
-402 VLNTMQNAP
+402 VINIMNNTA
-411 LEDTDAEVTFGE
+411 LEDTEAQVCFGE

-428 FESQIETVGKAK
+428 FESQVETVGKAK
-440 TQGVMSIESIV
+440 TQGVMSIESVV

-465 EEVKRIKEEQGIA
+465 EEVKRIKNEQGIT
-478 EMEMPSM
+478 ELEEPSM
-485 VGGVADGL
+485 I
-493 QE
+493 

>member
-13 IRSWLNLTSAT
+13 IRSWLNLTSAN

-53 IEQLYESI
+53 LEQLYKSI

-68 WGSNMTKGL
+68 WGATSTRGL

-93 LTNIC
+93 LTNVC
-98 VDDMQDVKISH
+98 VDDMQDIKIEN
-109 IGKENT
+109 IGKDND
-115 WAEIEKENDFKN
+115 WKEIEKENDFKN

-147 VDTDISQYPIIEFY
+147 IDTEVSQYPILEFY

-172 GRVKEI
+172 GRIKEI
-178 RFKKTFN
+178 RFKKQFN

-200 YIEYKLYDAYDN
+200 YIEYKLYDAYNN

-225 QNVYFDNTLIMAEY
+225 QPVYFDKSLIMAEY

-249 GRGQSIFDSKRD
+249 GRGQSVFDSKRD

-285 IPEDLLPRDATT
+285 IPEDLLPRDINT
-297 GAIKYGNPFDNR
+297 GAIRAGNAFDNR

-318 ENATSKIETQNGTI
+318 ENAQSKIDTVNGVI
-332 DCNSYMQTYITALDL
+332 DYNSYLSTYITALDL
-347 CLQGLISP
+347 CLQGIISP

-387 ALQECIQKLIDKVFK
+387 SLQRCVEKLVDKVFK
-402 VLNTMQNAP
+402 VINIMNNTA
-411 LEDTDAEVTFGE
+411 LEDTEAQVCFGE

-428 FESQIETVGKAK
+428 FESQVETVGKAK
-440 TQGVMSIESIV
+440 TQGVMSIESVV

-465 EEVKRIKEEQGIA
+465 EEVKRIKNEQGIT
-478 EMEMPSM
+478 ELEEPSII
-485 VGGVADGL
+485 
-493 QE
+493 

>member
-1 MFNRTKNALKNA
+1 MFNRTKNAIKNA
-13 IRSWLNLTSAT
+13 LRSFLNLTEANS
-24 GLQIQIDEL
+24 LNIQIDEL
-33 LDFEANAF
+33 LDFEANTF
-41 VNEIWFRGESYE
+41 VNEIWFRGDSYE
-53 IEQLYESI
+53 LEQLYKSI

-68 WGSNMTKGL
+68 WGATSTRGL

-93 LTNIC
+93 LTNVC
-98 VDDMQDVKISH
+98 VDDMQDIKIEN
-109 IGKENT
+109 IGKDND
-115 WAEIEKENDFKN
+115 WKEIEKENDFKN

-147 VDTDISQYPIIEFY
+147 IDTEVSQYPILEYY

-172 GRVKEI
+172 GRIKEI
-178 RFKKTFN
+178 RFKKQFN

-200 YIEYKLYDAYDN
+200 YIEYKLYDAYNN
-212 EIGLDKLEKTKDL
+212 EISLDKLEKTKDL
-225 QNVYFDNTLIMAEY
+225 QNVYFDKSLIMAEY
-239 LSFFASDKWE
+239 LSFFSSDKWE

-285 IPEDLLPRDATT
+285 IPEDLLPRDINT
-297 GAIKYGNPFDNR
+297 GAIRAGNAFDNR

-318 ENATSKIETQNGTI
+318 ENAQSKIDTVNGAI
-332 DCNSYMQTYITALDL
+332 DYNSYLSTYITALDL
-347 CLQGLISP
+347 CLQGIISP

-387 ALQECIQKLIDKVFK
+387 SLQNCVEKLVDKVFK
-402 VLNTMQNAP
+402 VINIMNNTA
-411 LEDTDAEVTFGE
+411 LEDTEISVSFGE

-465 EEVKRIKEEQGIA
+465 EEVKRIKNEQGIT
-478 EMEMPSM
+478 ELEEPSM
-485 VGGVADGL
+485 I
-493 QE
+493 

>member
-13 IRSWLNLTSAT
+13 IRSFLNLTSAN

-41 VNEIWFRGESYE
+41 VNEIWYRGDGYE
-53 IEQLYESI
+53 IEQLYQSI
-61 PDYKYSF
+61 PDYKFSF
-68 WGSNMTKGL
+68 WGATSTKGL
-77 EIRKIHTG
+77 EIRKIHSG
-85 LPKIIVNT
+85 LPKLIVNT

-98 VDDMQDVKISH
+98 VDDMQDIKIEN
-109 IGKENT
+109 IGKDND
-115 WAEIEKENDFKN
+115 WKEIEKENDFKN

-147 VDTDISQYPIIEFY
+147 IDTEVSQYPILEFY
-161 EADRIEVKRER
+161 EADRIEIKRER
-172 GRVKEI
+172 GRIKEI
-178 RFKKTFN
+178 RFKKQFN
-185 KQGVSYVLKECYGYG
+185 KQGISYVLKECYGYG
-200 YIEYKLYDAYDN
+200 YIEYKLYDAYNN

-225 QNVYFDNTLIMAEY
+225 QNVYFDKSLIMAEY

-249 GRGQSIFDSKRD
+249 GRGQSVFDSKRD

-285 IPEDLLPRDATT
+285 IPEDLLPRDINT
-297 GAIKYGNPFDNR
+297 GAIRAGNAFDNR

-318 ENATSKIETQNGTI
+318 ENAQSKIDTVNGAI
-332 DCNSYMQTYITALDL
+332 DYNSYLSTYITALDL

-387 ALQECIQKLIDKVFK
+387 SLQSCVEKLVDKVFK
-402 VLNTMQNAP
+402 VINIMNNTA
-411 LEDTDAEVTFGE
+411 LEDTEAQVCFGE

-428 FESQIETVGKAK
+428 FESQVETVGKAK
-440 TQGVMSIESIV
+440 TQGVMSIESVV

-465 EEVKRIKEEQGIA
+465 EEVKRIKNEQGIT
-478 EMEMPSM
+478 ELEEPSM
-485 VGGVADGL
+485 I
-493 QE
+493 

>member
-13 IRSWLNLTSAT
+13 IRSWLNLTSAN

-41 VNEIWFRGESYE
+41 VNEIWFRGDGYE
-53 IEQLYESI
+53 IEQLYKSI

-68 WGSNMTKGL
+68 WGATSTRGL

-98 VDDMQDVKISH
+98 VDDMQDVKIQH
-109 IGKENT
+109 IGKENM
-115 WAEIEKENDFKN
+115 WGEIEKENEFKA
-127 LVKKAVKKALVTGD
+127 LVKKAVRKALVTGD

-147 VDTDISQYPIIEFY
+147 VDTDMSQYPIIEFY

-178 RFKKTFN
+178 RFKKAFD

-200 YIEYKLYDAYDN
+200 YIEYRLYDTYNN
-212 EIGLDKLEKTKDL
+212 EIPLEKLEKTKDL
-225 QNVYFDNTLIMAEY
+225 QNVYFDKSLIMAEY
-239 LSFFASDKWE
+239 LSFFSSDKWE

-285 IPEDLLPRDATT
+285 IPEDLLPRDSMT
-297 GAIKYGNPFDNR
+297 GAIKCGNPFDNR

-318 ENATSKIETQNGTI
+318 ENATSKIETQNGEI
-332 DCNSYMQTYITALDL
+332 RHESYLSTYITALDL

-375 KTTLYTRQTIIY
+375 KTTLYTRQTIIES
-387 ALQECIQKLIDKVFK
+387 LQECIQNLIDKVFK
-402 VLNTMQNAP
+402 VMNIMQNTA
-411 LEDTDAEVTFGE
+411 LEDTEAEVTFGE

-451 EELYGDSKTDEWKA
+451 EELYGDSKSDEWKA
-465 EEVKRIKEEQGIA
+465 EEVKRIKAEQGIA
-478 EMEMPSM
+478 ELEMPSM
-485 VGGVADGL
+485 V
-493 QE
+493 